1 MQSNRASWGS
11 RFGLIMAAAGSA
23 VGLGNLWRFPFI
35 TAQGGG
41 GVFLLMYLLVTAF
54 IGFTFL
60 LIEMGLGKKMRS
72 DPVGTMRAINPKFTF
87 IGALGVVT
95 PCVIVPYYSVV
106 GSWIVYYLVESLMD
120 PQVSDYEL
128 HFREFIS
135 SPMEPLVYLF
145 LFIFISAY
153 IVYRGIEKGIEKYSK
168 IIMPMLFVLLLILML
183 RALTLENA
191 EEGVR
196 YFFYPDFS
204 KATPETFLL
213 ALGQCF
219 FSLSVGMGIYITYGS
234 YIKPD
239 EDLFKGTYPV
249 PLLDT
254 LVSLLAGVTIFSAV
268 FAFGIPINAGPSL
281 VFITLPKIFAA
292 LPFGEFF
299 AFAFFLL
306 LLFAAVTSAISL
318 MEVVV
323 SFMGDQLKVS
333 RHKAIILFGT
343 LSFVIGIFVSLSFG
357 VLGNFK
363 ILGKNLFDLFDFLSS
378 NILLPVGG
386 LLTCLV
392 VGWYYGVQKLGI
404 FKNKFAQGFFKILVR
419 CVAPISVILVFL
431 NSFGIL

>member
-1 MQSNRASWGS
+1 MQAKRASWGS

-23 VGLGNLWRFPFI
+23 VGLGNLWRFPYI
-35 TAQGGG
+35 AAQGGG
-41 GVFLLMYLLVTAF
+41 GAFLLMYLLVTAF

-87 IGALGVVT
+87 IGALGVFT
-95 PCVIVPYYSVV
+95 PCIIVPYYSVV
-106 GSWIVYYLVESLMD
+106 GSWIVYYLIESLTNS
-120 PQVSDYEL
+120 QVSNYEE
-128 HFREFIS
+128 HFNQFIS
-135 SPMEPLVYLF
+135 SPIKPLVYLF
-145 LFIFISAY
+145 AFIFISAF

-168 IIMPMLFVLLLILML
+168 IIMPMLFVLLIVLMV

-191 EEGVR
+191 EQGVR
-196 YFFYPDFS
+196 FFFYPDFS
-204 KATPETFLL
+204 KANSETFLT
-213 ALGQCF
+213 ALGQSF

-254 LVSLLAGVTIFSAV
+254 LVSLLAGVTIFSAM
-268 FAFGIPINAGPSL
+268 FAFNVPINAGPSL

-292 LPFGEFF
+292 MPFGEFF
-299 AFAFFLL
+299 AFLFFLL

-323 SFMGDQLKVS
+323 SFMGDQMKVS
-333 RHKAIILFGT
+333 RHKSITLFAS
-343 LSFVIGIFVSLSFG
+343 LIFIIGIFVSLSFG
-357 VLGNFK
+357 VLADFK
-363 ILGKNLFDLFDFLSS
+363 IFGKTLFDLFDFLSS
-378 NILLPVGG
+378 NVLLPVGG

-392 VGWYYGVQKLGI
+392 VGWYYGVQNLGI
-404 FKNKFAQGFFKILVR
+404 FKNIYAQSLFKILVR
-419 CVAPISVILVFL
+419 CVAPIAVVLVFL

>member
-1 MQSNRASWGS
+1 
-11 RFGLIMAAAGSA
+11 MAAAGSA

-87 IGALGVVT
+87 IGALGVFT

-204 KATPETFLL
+204 KATPETSSAWGYILHTVPILNRTKTCSKAHIPFRCWILL
-213 ALGQCF
+213 FPCWRALRYF
-219 FSLSVGMGIYITYGS
+219 PPYSLS
-234 YIKPD
+234 
-239 EDLFKGTYPV
+239 
-249 PLLDT
+249 
-254 LVSLLAGVTIFSAV
+254 
-268 FAFGIPINAGPSL
+268 AF
-281 VFITLPKIFAA
+281 
-292 LPFGEFF
+292 
-299 AFAFFLL
+299 
-306 LLFAAVTSAISL
+306 
-318 MEVVV
+318 
-323 SFMGDQLKVS
+323 
-333 RHKAIILFGT
+333 R
-343 LSFVIGIFVSLSFG
+343 
-357 VLGNFK
+357 
-363 ILGKNLFDLFDFLSS
+363 
-378 NILLPVGG
+378 
-386 LLTCLV
+386 
-392 VGWYYGVQKLGI
+392 
-404 FKNKFAQGFFKILVR
+404 
-419 CVAPISVILVFL
+419 
-431 NSFGIL
+431 

>member
-1 MQSNRASWGS
+1 MQANRASWGS

-35 TAQGGG
+35 AAQGGG
-41 GVFLLMYLLVTAF
+41 GVFLLMYLLVTVF

-87 IGALGVVT
+87 IGALGVLT

-106 GSWIVYYLVESLMD
+106 GSWIVYYLAESLSA
-120 PQVSDYEL
+120 PRVSDFEL
-128 HFREFIS
+128 HFNEFIS
-135 SPMEPLVYLF
+135 SPTKPLVYLF
-145 LFIFISAY
+145 AFIFISAY

-168 IIMPMLFVLLLILML
+168 IIMPLLFGLLLVLMC

-191 EEGVR
+191 AEGVR

-268 FAFGIPINAGPSL
+268 FAFGIPMNAGPSL

-318 MEVVV
+318 MEVIV
-323 SFMGDQLKVS
+323 SFMGDQMKVS
-333 RHKAIILFGT
+333 RHKSITLFGT
-343 LSFVIGIFVSLSFG
+343 FSFIVGIFVSLSFG
-357 VLGNFK
+357 TLGDFK

-378 NILLPVGG
+378 SILLPVGG

-404 FKNKFAQGFFKILVR
+404 FKNKFAQDFFKILVR
-419 CVAPISVILVFL
+419 YVAPTAVILVFL